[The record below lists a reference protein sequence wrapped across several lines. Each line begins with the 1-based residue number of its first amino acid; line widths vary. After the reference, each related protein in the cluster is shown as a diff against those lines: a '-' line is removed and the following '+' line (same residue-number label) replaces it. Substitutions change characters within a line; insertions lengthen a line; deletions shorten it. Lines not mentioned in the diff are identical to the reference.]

1 MIETK
6 LNVPFL
12 DLKAQYE
19 SIKDELWPQVRE
31 VVEKTQFILGP
42 AVERFEKNFAAYCR
56 AQHSVA
62 TGSGTDSL
70 HLALLA
76 AGVGPG
82 DEVITQ
88 ADTFVATL
96 EAIAYTGAKIVMVD
110 VAPPT
115 YTIDVEAVRR
125 AITPRTKVLMP
136 VHLFGQPCELDA
148 IYDLANE
155 HDLTVIEDASQAHGA
170 EFRGRRIGAQGIASF
185 SFYPGK
191 NLGAYGEGGGVTSN
205 DAKFDKRMRLLR
217 NHGSDKKYVHD
228 VVGYN
233 YRMDGIQGAIL
244 DVKLKH
250 LDAWTDGRRRVA
262 ALYDQL
268 LDGIAKPE
276 VQPYVKHV
284 YHIYPIFVDDRERVR
299 AALAERGVE
308 TNAHYPVPCHLQD
321 AFRDLGYV
329 KGAFPFSEY
338 VAEKELSLP
347 MFAELTDDQ
356 VRYVAE
362 QVREVLS

>member
-19 SIKDELWPQVRE
+19 SIKDELWPRMRE
-31 VVEKTQFILGP
+31 VVENTQFILGP
-42 AVERFEKNFAAYCR
+42 AVDRFEKNFAAYCG
-56 AQHSVA
+56 AQYSVA

-96 EAIAYTGAKIVMVD
+96 EAIAYTGAKIVLVD

-115 YTIDVEAVRR
+115 FTIDVDAVRR
-125 AITPRTKVLMP
+125 AITPRTKVIMP
-136 VHLFGQPCELDA
+136 VHLFGQPCEVEA
-148 IYDLANE
+148 IYALANE
-155 HDLTVIEDASQAHGA
+155 HGITVIEDASQAHGA
-170 EFRGRRIGAQGIASF
+170 EFRERRIGSHGIASF

-205 DAKFDKRMRLLR
+205 DASFDKAMRLLR

-233 YRMDGIQGAIL
+233 YRMDGIQGAVL
-244 DVKLKH
+244 DVKLRH
-250 LDAWTDGRRRVA
+250 LDAWTGGRRRVA
-262 ALYDQL
+262 AQYDAL
-268 LDGIAKPE
+268 LEGIGKPE

-321 AFRDLGYV
+321 AFKNLGYI

-347 MFAELTDDQ
+347 MFAELSDEQ